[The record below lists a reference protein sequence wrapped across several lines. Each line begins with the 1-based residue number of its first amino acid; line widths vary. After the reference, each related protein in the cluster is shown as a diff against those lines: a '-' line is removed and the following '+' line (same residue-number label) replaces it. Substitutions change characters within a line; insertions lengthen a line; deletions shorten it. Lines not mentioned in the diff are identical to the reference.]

1 MLVIG
6 MNSESHGG
14 SVPSV
19 LQILPEP
26 ACSCISTEFVLF
38 VHGQYSD
45 NQLKQVKALNAKLDS
60 LPMVGIHS
68 AINSEAS
75 NVAHKI
81 LSLIGQ
87 VKGDNPRLLARN
99 LCMKAQAYNNLGCIA
114 AEGASTESVKEA
126 VVHVEKELELRE
138 ASGNAVGVDNAKF
151 SIAVA
156 KSIGNE
162 EELLKAS
169 QGVHVLYANV
179 YCKEH
184 I

>member
-1 MLVIG
+1 MIG

-19 LQILPEP
+19 LPILPEP

-45 NQLKQVKALNAKLDS
+45 NQLKQVKALNVKLDS

-81 LSLIGQ
+81 LSLDWSGERRQ
-87 VKGDNPRLLARN
+87 SKVTGKKLVR
-99 LCMKAQAYNNLGCIA
+99 
-114 AEGASTESVKEA
+114 ESP
-126 VVHVEKELELRE
+126 
-138 ASGNAVGVDNAKF
+138 
-151 SIAVA
+151 SI
-156 KSIGNE
+156 
-162 EELLKAS
+162 
-169 QGVHVLYANV
+169 
-179 YCKEH
+179 
-184 I
+184 